1 MYPSKKLA
9 KKSNKKSKININYYY
24 LSGEIIMFLEKLNS
38 ATSKIKSLE
47 EKLQD
52 INLIKNQKNIQK

>member
-1 MYPSKKLA
+1 MGIHTKLI

-24 LSGEIIMFLEKLNS
+24 LSGETIMLLEKLNS
-38 ATSKIKSLE
+38 ATSKIKLIE

-52 INLIKNQKNIQK
+52 INLIKDQKNIQK

>member
-1 MYPSKKLA
+1 
-9 KKSNKKSKININYYY
+9 
-24 LSGEIIMFLEKLNS
+24 MFLEKLNS
-38 ATSKIKSLE
+38 ATSKIKLIE

>member
-1 MYPSKKLA
+1 
-9 KKSNKKSKININYYY
+9 
-24 LSGEIIMFLEKLNS
+24 MFLEKLNS

-52 INLIKNQKNIQK
+52 INLIKNQKKYSKIIKEYTHLEK